1 MRDLIP
7 NLLRWRERGD
17 QIALATVTK
26 TWGSSPRPAGAKM
39 AVTASGE
46 FAGSV
51 SGGCVETAVIEEA
64 KKVLAAGEPK
74 LLRFGVSDEQA
85 WSVGLTCG
93 GSIEVF
99 VERIPPASPGQT
111 ALLGRD
117 FTKEWLQ
124 ALAKAE
130 PIAVATIL
138 RGETRSLGRHMMLG
152 AEGTIHNE
160 FEDANLT
167 GLVRER
173 AASFLTREHT
183 EIVTS
188 GENEVFVES
197 IFPAPK
203 LVIIGAVHVAIPLI
217 TLAKT
222 LDYQVVLVDPRG
234 AFATD
239 ERFPHVDR
247 LVRQWPDEALQE
259 IGIDAST
266 CLVILTHDA
275 KLDDPALKFALQ
287 KQPAYLGV
295 LGSKRTHEK
304 RIKRLKVE
312 GISDEQLA
320 RVHAPV
326 GLEIGAST
334 PAEIALSIMAE
345 IVARR
350 RREP

>member
-1 MRDLIP
+1 
-7 NLLRWRERGD
+7 
-17 QIALATVTK
+17 
-26 TWGSSPRPAGAKM
+26 M
-39 AVTASGE
+39 AVNARGE

-64 KKVLAAGEPK
+64 MKSIATGAPK

-93 GSIEVF
+93 GSIEVL
-99 VERIPPASPGQT
+99 VERMPAQEQGLM
-111 ALLGRD
+111 A
-117 FTKEWLQ
+117 EWLEG
-124 ALAKAE
+124 LARAE
-130 PIAVATIL
+130 PIVIATLL
-138 RGETRSLGRHMMLG
+138 RGDAHALGRRMLLRADG
-152 AEGTIHNE
+152 AWHGEMPQESLSAFVRDQAAAFHTHEQAEI
-160 FEDANLT
+160 LST
-167 GLVRER
+167 GEW
-173 AASFLTREHT
+173 
-183 EIVTS
+183 EI
-188 GENEVFVES
+188 FVES

-203 LVIIGAVHVAIPLI
+203 LIIVGAVHVAIPLT

-222 LDYQVVLVDPRG
+222 LDYQVLLIDPRG

-247 LVRQWPDEALQE
+247 LVRQWPDQALQE
-259 IGIDAST
+259 IGIDAGT

-287 KQPAYLGV
+287 HRPAYIGI

-304 RIKRLKVE
+304 RIKRLKAE
-312 GISDEQLA
+312 GLLDEQLA

-326 GLEIGAST
+326 GLDIGAST

-350 RREP
+350 REA

>member
-7 NLLRWRERGD
+7 FMLRWRERGD

-39 AVTASGE
+39 AVNASGE
-46 FAGSV
+46 FTGSV

-64 KKVLAAGEPK
+64 MKILAAGEPK

-99 VERIPPASPGQT
+99 VERMPLLSPAQT
-111 ALLGRD
+111 ALPGHD
-117 FTKEWLQ
+117 FMRAWLQ

-130 PIAVATIL
+130 PMAVATVL
-138 RGETRSLGRHMMLG
+138 RGEEHILGRHMLLS

-160 FEDANLT
+160 FDDEDLT
-167 GLVRER
+167 SLVRTR
-173 AASFLTREHT
+173 AASWLAREHA
-183 EIVTS
+183 EVVTA
-188 GENEVFVES
+188 GEREVFVES
-197 IFPAPK
+197 ILPAPK
-203 LVIIGAVHVAIPLI
+203 LIIIGAVHVAVPLI

-222 LDYQVVLVDPRG
+222 LEYQVILVDPRG

-259 IGIDAST
+259 IGIDAGT

-287 KQPAYLGV
+287 RQPAYLGV

-304 RIKRLKVE
+304 RIKRLKAE
-312 GISDEQLA
+312 GISDDQLA

-350 RREP
+350 RAP